1 MVSIIDEEYCLISTL
16 THLIF
21 VFKQATNFIQAQVNE
36 QKLKREI
43 IRMEKKFQIGY
54 MACSQYNSCLQK
66 TAGFEDISRI
76 IPQLSEKVIEYI
88 KDTPMFF
95 KRMAQSAQ
103 VFKGLDYNTKIYNL
117 SIPLSYGS
125 AIKSVNI
132 KEL

>member
-1 MVSIIDEEYCLISTL
+1 
-16 THLIF
+16 
-21 VFKQATNFIQAQVNE
+21 
-36 QKLKREI
+36 
-43 IRMEKKFQIGY
+43 
-54 MACSQYNSCLQK
+54 LQK
-66 TAGFEDISRI
+66 TAGFEDISKI

-117 SIPLSYGS
+117 SIPISYGS

-132 KEL
+132 KELQSYFILYLLVTLMIRVRRKVKKFIEESRENIFKLL